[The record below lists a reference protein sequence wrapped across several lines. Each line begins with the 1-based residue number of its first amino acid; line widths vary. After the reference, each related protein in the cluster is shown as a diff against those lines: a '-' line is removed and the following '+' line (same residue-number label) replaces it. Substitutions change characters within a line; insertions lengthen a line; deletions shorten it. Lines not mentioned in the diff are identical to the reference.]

1 MNKLEQARKIINE
14 VDSEMAKLFEKRMDA
29 VKAVIEYKLENSMEI
44 YDASREEEVIERNLK
59 NIQNEEYKDYYR
71 EYIINMMKL
80 SKQYQQK
87 IKEDVQGE

>member
-1 MNKLEQARKIINE
+1 MNKLEQARIIINE
-14 VDSEMAKLFEKRMDA
+14 VDSEMAKLFEKRMEA

-59 NIQNEEYKDYYR
+59 NIQNEGYKEYYR
-71 EYIINMMKL
+71 EYIVNMMKL

>member
-1 MNKLEQARKIINE
+1 MNKLEQARIIINE
-14 VDSEMAKLFEKRMDA
+14 VDSEMAKLFEKRMSA
-29 VKAVIEYKLENSMEI
+29 VKDVIEYKLENSMEI

-59 NIQNEEYKDYYR
+59 NIQNEEYKEYYR
-71 EYIINMMKL
+71 EYIVNMMKL

>member
-59 NIQNEEYKDYYR
+59 NIQNEEYKVYYR

>member
-1 MNKLEQARKIINE
+1 MNKLEQARIIINE
-14 VDSEMAKLFEKRMDA
+14 VDSEMAKLFEKRMEA

-59 NIQNEEYKDYYR
+59 NIQNEEYKEYYR
-71 EYIINMMKL
+71 EYIVNMMKL

>member
-44 YDASREEEVIERNLK
+44 YDASREEEVIDRNLK
-59 NIQNEEYKDYYR
+59 NIQNEEYKAYYR